1 MKSTSGTQKDKNPIR
16 FILVDDHDLVRKTW
30 RTILEENPDFTV
42 VADCDNGN
50 TAIELA
56 QKHVPDIML
65 VDIDM
70 APVNG
75 FVVAEKILE
84 SMPSIK
90 IIGLSINNTI
100 KVATKMLKSGASGY
114 LTKTTPLPEAIHGIM
129 EVYKGNIYICDE
141 IRKQMPPSE

>member
-1 MKSTSGTQKDKNPIR
+1 MKSTSGIKKDKNPIR

-30 RTILEENPDFTV
+30 RNILEGNPAFTV
-42 VADCDNGN
+42 VADCDNGH

-70 APVNG
+70 NPVNG
-75 FVVAEKILE
+75 FVVAEKVRE
-84 SMPSIK
+84 SVPSIRV
-90 IIGLSINNTI
+90 IGLSINNTI
-100 KVATKMLKSGASGY
+100 RVATKMIESGARGY

-141 IRKQMPPSE
+141 IRKQNPPSE